1 MTSNGDPK
9 GALSG
14 NGGKMIGGYSEEFL
28 HSRAEE
34 IVLAMMKKST
44 IFDADAEQRTPKFD
58 RDEITLGRI
67 LGRGGFCTVSEIK
80 IVDTGGR
87 GRILLHSLRD

>member
-1 MTSNGDPK
+1 
-9 GALSG
+9 
-14 NGGKMIGGYSEEFL
+14 MIGGYSEEFL

-58 RDEITLGRI
+58 RDGECDAQPEEHIRLHRADDLAVSMQWNVVVRNNRLGSSICQIAAI
-67 LGRGGFCTVSEIK
+67 L
-80 IVDTGGR
+80 
-87 GRILLHSLRD
+87 